1 MATDPR
7 RIVGSMVEAKACHV
21 TNLAEC
27 ARRYGSNS
35 KTKRVQGVV
44 THVEVVKNP
53 TTNRTTTFV
62 TAAYDLG
69 GTTIRPSRL
78 NIHSVKAVSPPTAA
92 TVPTATGT
100 LLGSTDGDSTTTE
113 VTTPPAPPEPTLE
126 AATNANTS
134 SEELTD
140 DVVGETPPLTD
151 ENNNNLIANNNTALP
166 EADATAHDQEWFVDD
181 AAARLPV
188 NGNYHFRNWA
198 VKTRMGYMLGRG
210 GDHQNSYSRIEY
222 FLMLFLPEQLQLI
235 LQLTNH
241 ELGMAR
247 KTYTSAGEI
256 VKFFG
261 VMLLATR
268 FEFGSRASLWSNVTT
283 NKYIPA
289 PSFGQTGM
297 PRKRFDDLW
306 MCIRFSE
313 QPPNRP
319 SEMTSEQYRWRL
331 VDDFVKNFNKHRAQN
346 FSPSDEICIDE
357 SMSRWYG
364 QGGHWINHG
373 LPMYVAIDRKPE
385 NGCEIQNAAC
395 GRSGVMLR
403 LKIVKTAEEENA
415 SAEADDDGNNHGT
428 NVLKFLVEPWV
439 RTDRCICADSYFA
452 SVNAVTVMRTMGLR
466 FIGVVKTATKKF
478 PMSYLSNLELV
489 QRGDY
494 KGLVAR
500 GTDGQPTM
508 LSFVSMDRDRRYF
521 VASAS
526 SLDSGVPYSRNRWRQ
541 VSLELDA
548 LPENVELTI
557 PQPKA
562 AEVYYRTCG
571 VIDQHN
577 RHRQDNLKTEKKLE
591 TKKWDMRVNLTIFSM
606 IVVDTWLV
614 YSQATGS
621 TELQSEFYVRL
632 AEELID
638 NNIDSR
644 PQRQRN
650 SGENGSDSN
659 DESPVMSRTGRVRA
673 GVSCHLTPT
682 KRRRRTAGGELTV
695 QRLQGRCIEC
705 GKKTTYLCSACMD
718 KDDESKTPWLCHTEK
733 TTSMLRQPL

>member
-1 MATDPR
+1 MAADPR
-7 RIVGSMVEAKACHV
+7 RIVSSMVEAKACHV

-27 ARRYGSNS
+27 ARHYGSNS
-35 KTKRVQGVV
+35 KTKKAQGIV
-44 THVEVVKNP
+44 THVEVIKNS

-69 GTTIRPSRL
+69 GTTIRPCRL
-78 NIHSVKAVSPPTAA
+78 NIRSVKAVLTPTAA
-92 TVPTATGT
+92 TVPTGGGA
-100 LLGSTDGDSTTTE
+100 LLGSADGDSTTTE
-113 VTTPPAPPEPTLE
+113 VSTQPTATLPMLE
-126 AATNANTS
+126 APSNTNTS
-134 SEELTD
+134 LEQPT
-140 DVVGETPPLTD
+140 VAVARATPPLTT
-151 ENNNNLIANNNTALP
+151 ENNDTVIANNDAPLP
-166 EADATAHDQEWFVDD
+166 EAAATVHEQEWFVDD
-181 AAARLPV
+181 PATKLPV
-188 NGNYHFRNWA
+188 NGTYHSRNWA
-198 VKTRMGYMLGRG
+198 VKMRMGYMLGRG
-210 GDHQNSYSRIEY
+210 GDHQNSYSRLEY
-222 FLMLFLPEQLQLI
+222 FLMLLPPQQLQLI
-235 LQLTNH
+235 LQLTNN
-241 ELGMAR
+241 ELAIAR
-247 KTYTSAGEI
+247 KNYTTAGEI

-261 VMLLATR
+261 VMLLVTR
-268 FEFGSRASLWSNVTT
+268 FEFGSQASLWSNVTT

-289 PSFGQTGM
+289 PSFDLTGM

-319 SEMTSEQYRWRL
+319 SDMTSEQYRWRL
-331 VDDFVKNFNKHRAQN
+331 VDDFVKNFNEHRAQN
-346 FSPSDEICIDE
+346 FFPSDEICVDE
-357 SMSRWYG
+357 SMFRWYG

-395 GRSGVMLR
+395 GRSGVMIQ

-415 SAEADDDGNNHGT
+415 SAVTEDDGNNHGT

-439 RTDRCICADSYFA
+439 RTDCCVCEDSYFA
-452 SVNAVTVMRTMGLR
+452 SVNAVTVLRMMGLC

-489 QRGDY
+489 QHGDY

-508 LSFVSMDRDRRYF
+508 LLFVWMDWDRRYF
-521 VASAS
+521 IASAS

-562 AEVYYRTCG
+562 TEVYYRTCG

-577 RHRQDNLKTEKKLE
+577 QHCQDNLKTEKKLE
-591 TKKWDMRVNLTIFSM
+591 TKKWDMRVNLTIFLM

-614 YSQATGS
+614 YSQVTGS

-638 NNIDSR
+638 NNIECR
-644 PQRQRN
+644 PQ
-650 SGENGSDSN
+650 
-659 DESPVMSRTGRVRA
+659 
-673 GVSCHLTPT
+673 
-682 KRRRRTAGGELTV
+682 
-695 QRLQGRCIEC
+695 
-705 GKKTTYLCSACMD
+705 
-718 KDDESKTPWLCHTEK
+718 
-733 TTSMLRQPL
+733 